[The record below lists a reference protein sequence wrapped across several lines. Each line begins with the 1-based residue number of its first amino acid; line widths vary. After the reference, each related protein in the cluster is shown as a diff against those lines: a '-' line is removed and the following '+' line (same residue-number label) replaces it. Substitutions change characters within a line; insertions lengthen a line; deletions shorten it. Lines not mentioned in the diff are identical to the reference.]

1 MNQQSL
7 TNLNN
12 SPEDERFF
20 EMAHIAPEESGLPY
34 WVLIF
39 SVGSCRKSACKT
51 PIIEARIADD
61 YISVSI
67 DAADPA
73 CLSPENLPPSEIAGL
88 ADVKRWIVLNY
99 DALIK
104 HWNEELTDK
113 EVLNLI
119 KRI

>member
-7 TNLNN
+7 ANLNN

-39 SVGSCRKSACKT
+39 SVGSSRKSACKT

>member
-7 TNLNN
+7 ANLNN

-39 SVGSCRKSACKT
+39 SVGSCRKSSCKA
-51 PIIEARIADD
+51 PAIEVKIADD

>member
-7 TNLNN
+7 ANLNN

-39 SVGSCRKSACKT
+39 SVGSSRKSACKT

-88 ADVKRWIVLNY
+88 ADVKS
-99 DALIK
+99 
-104 HWNEELTDK
+104 
-113 EVLNLI
+113 
-119 KRI
+119 

>member
-7 TNLNN
+7 ANLNN
-12 SPEDERFF
+12 SLEDERFF
-20 EMAHIAPEESGLPY
+20 EMAHIVPENSGLPY
-34 WVLIF
+34 WILIF
-39 SVGSCRKSACKT
+39 SVGSCRKSSCKAA
-51 PIIEARIADD
+51 IEVKIADD

-67 DAADPA
+67 AADPA

-88 ADVKRWIVLNY
+88 PDIKRWIVLNY